1 MAQAVY
7 GRKIEGGITRFEQFC
22 RCAYAHFLN
31 YGLKLKEREE
41 GEFSSLDIGN
51 IYHAALER
59 YSSKLEAGQDDW
71 FTINDNDRKKLTV
84 QAIEETIEG
93 YPRITMIS

>member
-1 MAQAVY
+1 MH
-7 GRKIEGGITRFEQFC
+7 I
-22 RCAYAHFLN
+22 FLN

-71 FTINDNDRKKLTV
+71 FTISDNDRKKLTV
-84 QAIEETIEG
+84 RLLRRQ
-93 YPRITMIS
+93 